1 MKNKKSNLNIRESLG
16 QNVDVDPVEKKTYE
30 PPLVLSAEALE
41 VNANICNDPT
51 TGLGK
56 GVFCPDSSGS

>member
-1 MKNKKSNLNIRESLG
+1 VKNKKSNLNIRESLG

-41 VNANICNDPT
+41 VNANICQDT
-51 TGLGK
+51 LGLGK